1 MGRAVVEGH
10 PVSSSDVANDPR
22 LIFSVERQRQL
33 ADSQGARSVLAVPL
47 RAKTVIIGGLLVGD
61 EVGREFSGA
70 EMSLLQ
76 AFADQAALALDNAR
90 LYEEAAR
97 RRREAETLVRIAG
110 TLTESLDSSA
120 LGEHIVQSVLE
131 LLGARTA
138 TLRLLEADGSLR
150 AIAIGGAMRTQ
161 LTPGHVLPSGI
172 GIVALAISKGG
183 PVSTRDELT
192 DPRIRLNDEL
202 RRASSR
208 TGTSALVAVPLRVKG
223 RTIGTLNVGDA
234 AGRAFS
240 EPEIALLQAFADQA
254 ALAVDNARLYED
266 ALDAYRQLSETQAQL
281 VQAQKMEAVGQLTGG
296 VAHDFNNLLTVILG
310 NLGYVDERHPELETW
325 VKPAIAAAE
334 RGAEL
339 TQRLLA
345 FARRQ
350 MLHPRVIDVNRLM
363 DGVGVLLRRTLS
375 ETIALESVRAAGL
388 WSAEADPGQLENALL
403 NLALNARD
411 AMPDG
416 GTLTIETANAYFD
429 DAYAAANPETSP
441 GQYVMIGV
449 TDTGTGMEPD
459 VVQRAFEPFF
469 TTKGVGKGSGLGL
482 SMVYGFARQSG
493 GHVKIY
499 SEVGQGT
506 TVRLYLPRA
515 RGAEPGPEKQPAA
528 PSVSTGHERIL
539 VVEDDAH
546 VRTTVGGLLT
556 SLGYRVVAA
565 ATAQDALARLEDPE
579 PIDLLFTD
587 VVLPGGANGAQLA
600 EAARARRP
608 GLKVLFTSGYTANA
622 VGHQG
627 RLDEGVQLLSKPY
640 RKEELARKIRQVLDA
655 PS

>member
-1 MGRAVVEGH
+1 M
-10 PVSSSDVANDPR
+10 SSSDVANDPR
-22 LIFSVERQRQL
+22 LIFSAERQRQL

-208 TGTSALVAVPLRVKG
+208 TG
-223 RTIGTLNVGDA
+223 
-234 AGRAFS
+234 
-240 EPEIALLQAFADQA
+240 
-254 ALAVDNARLYED
+254 
-266 ALDAYRQLSETQAQL
+266 
-281 VQAQKMEAVGQLTGG
+281 
-296 VAHDFNNLLTVILG
+296 
-310 NLGYVDERHPELETW
+310 
-325 VKPAIAAAE
+325 
-334 RGAEL
+334 
-339 TQRLLA
+339 
-345 FARRQ
+345 
-350 MLHPRVIDVNRLM
+350 
-363 DGVGVLLRRTLS
+363 
-375 ETIALESVRAAGL
+375 
-388 WSAEADPGQLENALL
+388 
-403 NLALNARD
+403 
-411 AMPDG
+411 
-416 GTLTIETANAYFD
+416 
-429 DAYAAANPETSP
+429 
-441 GQYVMIGV
+441 
-449 TDTGTGMEPD
+449 
-459 VVQRAFEPFF
+459 
-469 TTKGVGKGSGLGL
+469 
-482 SMVYGFARQSG
+482 
-493 GHVKIY
+493 
-499 SEVGQGT
+499 
-506 TVRLYLPRA
+506 RA
-515 RGAEPGPEKQPAA
+515 RW
-528 PSVSTGHERIL
+528 SR
-539 VVEDDAH
+539 
-546 VRTTVGGLLT
+546 
-556 SLGYRVVAA
+556 Y
-565 ATAQDALARLEDPE
+565 
-579 PIDLLFTD
+579 
-587 VVLPGGANGAQLA
+587 
-600 EAARARRP
+600 
-608 GLKVLFTSGYTANA
+608 
-622 VGHQG
+622 
-627 RLDEGVQLLSKPY
+627 QLLSKPY